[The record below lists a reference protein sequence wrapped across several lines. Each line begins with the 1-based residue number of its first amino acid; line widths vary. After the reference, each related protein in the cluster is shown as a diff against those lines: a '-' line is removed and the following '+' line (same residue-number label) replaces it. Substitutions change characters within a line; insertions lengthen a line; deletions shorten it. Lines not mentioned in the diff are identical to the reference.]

1 MAFEET
7 EKELTA
13 NVASLGFDLDGLV
26 KRKKM
31 LVDYVHIE
39 RSEVQE
45 SGEYDL
51 EGLFVRLGHAIDSI
65 GAKRVVLD
73 TLEVLFASLPNE
85 AVLRGE
91 LRRLFRWL
99 KDKGVTAVITAERG
113 RENLTR
119 HGLEE
124 YVSDC
129 VILLD
134 HRVNDQ
140 IATRHLRV
148 VKYRGALHGTNEFP
162 FLIGQ
167 DGISVLPIT
176 SLALN
181 HSVST
186 ERIATG
192 IPRLDVMLGGRG
204 FFRGSSILLSG
215 TSGTGKTII
224 AANFAE
230 AAARRCERVLF
241 FSFEESPNQII
252 RNMHSIGLRLEPL
265 MKRDLLRIHSARPS
279 LYGLEMHL
287 ATIFKEIISFKP
299 HVVIVDPITSLMDL
313 GTDAEGKGMVTRLI
327 DYLKAGQVTSLFT
340 SLTQGVHSQ
349 QQTETAMSSLMD
361 AWILLQDFEGNGERN
376 RILYVLKARGMK
388 HSNQIRE
395 FLISDHGID
404 VVDAYIGASGV
415 LTGSARV
422 AQGDLEK
429 AAILAGQQITKP
441 RRWNCAASPIR
452 SAPAPSSSAP
462 SAPPPASCA
471 RRTSRTDPPLHLN
484 PNTKGKTHEN
494 QSHEAPLHRPRPR
507 LATAPL
513 RDGPVIPLAHRLR
526 QPEGSLR
533 DPPQGPLSHQGDRPA
548 EAPPSCQRPP
558 DPRRAHRGARV
569 ARPCPH
575 PHRHS
580 LRHHPRA
587 RRPGC
592 ARHQI
597 TETFP
602 LKTKPSRRLK
612 TPPAPARSVRA
623 AGNYVL
629 RLFVAGATAR
639 SRQAVLNVRELCTT
653 ELKNRCTFEVIDIYQ
668 QPALARENQIVV
680 TPTLIKDFPRPMQRF
695 VGNLANLAGHLVE
708 VDFMPTGKV
717 ML

>member
-1 MAFEET
+1 MKTRRSKAAASVKLLPKCPTGIQGLDEITGGGLPRGRPTLVCGAAGCGKTLLAADFLVRGAVQFNEPGVLMAFEET

-26 KRKKM
+26 RRKKM
-31 LVDYVHIE
+31 VVDYVHLE

-45 SGEYDL
+45 SGDYDL

-73 TLEVLFASLPNE
+73 TLEVLFANLPNE

-181 HSVST
+181 HQVST
-186 ERIATG
+186 ARIATG
-192 IPRLDVMLGGRG
+192 IPRLDAMLGGRG

-224 AANFAE
+224 ASNFAE
-230 AAARRCERVLF
+230 AAARRGERVLF

-265 MKRDLLRIHSARPS
+265 IKRDLLRFHSARPS

-287 ATIFKEIISFKP
+287 ATIFKEITSFKP
-299 HVVIVDPITSLMDL
+299 HVVIIDPITSLMDL
-313 GTDAEGKGMVTRLI
+313 GTDSEGKGMVTRLI

-376 RILYVLKARGMK
+376 RVLYVLKARGMK

-422 AQGDLEK
+422 AQSDLEK
-429 AAILAGQQITKP
+429 AAILAGQQEAAQLEREVERKRSALEKHIGGLRSDYETEALEL
-441 RRWNCAASPIR
+441 RRIADQVGTRTLLLGTERAASG
-452 SAPAPSSSAP
+452 
-462 SAPPPASCA
+462 
-471 RRTSRTDPPLHLN
+471 L
-484 PNTKGKTHEN
+484 
-494 QSHEAPLHRPRPR
+494 
-507 LATAPL
+507 
-513 RDGPVIPLAHRLR
+513 LR
-526 QPEGSLR
+526 QADIKVGTS
-533 DPPQGPLSHQGDRPA
+533 S
-548 EAPPSCQRPP
+548 
-558 DPRRAHRGARV
+558 
-569 ARPCPH
+569 PH
-575 PHRHS
+575 K
-580 LRHHPRA
+580 
-587 RRPGC
+587 
-592 ARHQI
+592 
-597 TETFP
+597 
-602 LKTKPSRRLK
+602 LKHER
-612 TPPAPARSVRA
+612 
-623 AGNYVL
+623 
-629 RLFVAGATAR
+629 
-639 SRQAVLNVRELCTT
+639 
-653 ELKNRCTFEVIDIYQ
+653 KN
-668 QPALARENQIVV
+668 A
-680 TPTLIKDFPRPMQRF
+680 
-695 VGNLANLAGHLVE
+695 
-708 VDFMPTGKV
+708 
-717 ML
+717 